1 MPASLMGGGSAVES
15 FARLG
20 EIAAVDKTGQRMS
33 GRLRSTTSKPSQAR
47 KHGLGLG
54 EVYVRHFAAIA
65 AVPPQRRRSNREGS
79 ESSSSTTTSN
89 ASASPTCGRSAAAA
103 RAIRALPVSSA

>member
-79 ESSSSTTTSN
+79 ESSSSTTSN

>member
-33 GRLRSTTSKPSQAR
+33 GRLRSTTSKSSQAR

-54 EVYVRHFAAIA
+54 EVYIRHFAAVA

-79 ESSSSTTTSN
+79 ESSSSTTSN